1 MLLFLLLL
9 IAAYVLIGLY
19 VAQNPSATQD
29 VFLVRWHWTGVHVW
43 EPVAAAAVAIGV
55 LFILYMLYAGA
66 IHGVRAGSLR
76 RRVVTHESTIG
87 DLRGENTRLR
97 EENARLRGQLRGAGS
112 TAAPAGT
119 AAAGPA
125 YQQPVG
131 TGVRQPAGGSD
142 YQQPATGPRPGS
154 TSVNRST
161 SSGTYQARPTF
172 GQRVR
177 SFFSGGREPS
187 GY

>member
-9 IAAYVLIGLY
+9 IAAYVITGFY
-19 VAQNPSATQD
+19 VAQNSTATQD
-29 VFLVRWHWTGVHVW
+29 VNLFGWHWTGIHVW
-43 EPVAAAAVAIGV
+43 YPVAAAAIAIGV
-55 LFILYMLYAGA
+55 LFVLYMMYAGL

-97 EENARLRGQLRGAGS
+97 EENARLRGQLRGG
-112 TAAPAGT
+112 TATGVPAGT
-119 AAAGPA
+119 TATP

-131 TGVRQPAGGSD
+131 PGYAPGT
-142 YQQPATGPRPGS
+142 QQPTGTP
-154 TSVNRST
+154 
-161 SSGTYQARPTF
+161 SGTTATTPPGRTTTNAAYRPRLTF

-177 SFFSGGREPS
+177 GFFGGSREPS

>member
-9 IAAYVLIGLY
+9 IAAYVLVGFY

-29 VFLVRWHWTGVHVW
+29 VFLFKWHWTGVHVW
-43 EPVAAAAVAIGV
+43 EPVVAAAVAVGV

-76 RRVVTHESTIG
+76 RRVATHQSTIS

-97 EENARLRGQLRGAGS
+97 EDNARLRGQLRNAGV
-112 TAAPAGT
+112 AVPAG
-119 AAAGPA
+119 AAG
-125 YQQPVG
+125 VG
-131 TGVRQPAGGSD
+131 QAP
-142 YQQPATGPRPGS
+142 YQQPAGTTQQPTTAGPRTATATPQSRGS
-154 TSVNRST
+154 MTAAP
-161 SSGTYQARPTF
+161 TYQPRPTF

-177 SFFSGGREPS
+177 AFFGGGSEPS